1 MTPTPNHLTIIFQ
14 KISEEFPR
22 NHIFPSRSM
31 IPTVRACFLLSVSYT
46 FLLIFP
52 MLFYNSL
59 RFPWG
64 FPKNEPSINQ
74 TPSQFVWPK
83 KSFSFQVISSFWTT
97 RILKPSPMIKRRVRT
112 DWRFFLWNGEMVMA
126 FFWVAFFR
134 KNEKVGTTFFSGMS
148 IFANNVT
155 PFGKRNPYKLPIL
168 FPYL

>member
-1 MTPTPNHLTIIFQ
+1 
-14 KISEEFPR
+14 
-22 NHIFPSRSM
+22 M

-74 TPSQFVWPK
+74 SINQTPSQFVWPK

-97 RILKPSPMIKRRVRT
+97 RILNTTVSHDKTTCKDGLKI
-112 DWRFFLWNGEMVMA
+112 FLWNGEMVMA

-134 KNEKVGTTFFSGMS
+134 KKWKGGDNLFFSGIG
-148 IFANNVT
+148 IFANDVT